1 MRRSVLPLLALPL
14 LAASPGQK
22 PLSLVVP
29 LPRSPALPLPPKPP
43 AVAAPS
49 AYQPAPL
56 PNRGLNAPLARS
68 DDTATSLAPTLFT
81 NKDTYRGEGFI
92 KGSTAQAEQD
102 RRARPT
108 PGFSLVMPFAP
119 N

>member
-1 MRRSVLPLLALPL
+1 MRRWVLPFLMLPL

-43 AVAAPS
+43 SVASPS
-49 AYQPAPL
+49 AFQPAPL
-56 PNRGLNAPLARS
+56 PNRELSAPFAKL
-68 DDTATSLAPTLFT
+68 DDTSTSLAPTLFT
-81 NKDTYRGEGFI
+81 NKDSYRGDGFI
-92 KGSTAQAEQD
+92 KGSTAQSEQE
-102 RRARPT
+102 RRVRPT